1 MTLLVSVRNC
11 YHGSTTIYAFC
22 ELLGDIM
29 RKLEYIEIQVE
40 DNGRQS
46 IQFLRGRRELT
57 LEENR
62 RAYERQH
69 RVIEIRVRVMMKSAR
84 LKIYSLTAIS

>member
-1 MTLLVSVRNC
+1 MDQQQFVR
-11 YHGSTTIYAFC
+11 IC

-29 RKLEYIEIQVE
+29 RKLEYIEMQVE

-46 IQFLRGRRELT
+46 IQFLRRRRELK

-69 RVIEIRVRVMMKSAR
+69 GVIEISSEGEDE
-84 LKIYSLTAIS
+84 ID

>member
-1 MTLLVSVRNC
+1 MR
-11 YHGSTTIYAFC
+11 IC

-29 RKLEYIEIQVE
+29 RKLEYIETQVK
-40 DNGRQS
+40 DNGRHS
-46 IQFLRGRRELT
+46 IRILRRRRELK

-69 RVIEIRVRVMMKSAR
+69 GVIEIRSEGEDE
-84 LKIYSLTAIS
+84 ID

>member
-1 MTLLVSVRNC
+1 MDQQQFMR
-11 YHGSTTIYAFC
+11 IC

-29 RKLEYIEIQVE
+29 RKLEYIEMHVE
-40 DNGRQS
+40 NNGCHS
-46 IQFLRGRRELT
+46 IQFLRRRRELK

-69 RVIEIRVRVMMKSAR
+69 GMIEISGEGEDE
-84 LKIYSLTAIS
+84 ID

>member
-1 MTLLVSVRNC
+1 MDQQQFKR
-11 YHGSTTIYAFC
+11 IC

-29 RKLEYIEIQVE
+29 RKLEYIEMQVE

-46 IQFLRGRRELT
+46 IQFLRRRRELK

-69 RVIEIRVRVMMKSAR
+69 GMIEISSEGEDE
-84 LKIYSLTAIS
+84 ID

>member
-1 MTLLVSVRNC
+1 MDQQQFIR
-11 YHGSTTIYAFC
+11 IC

-29 RKLEYIEIQVE
+29 RKLEYIEMQVE

-46 IQFLRGRRELT
+46 IQFLRKRRELK

-69 RVIEIRVRVMMKSAR
+69 GVIEISSEGEDE
-84 LKIYSLTAIS
+84 ID

>member
-1 MTLLVSVRNC
+1 MDQQQFMRIV
-11 YHGSTTIYAFC
+11 

-29 RKLEYIEIQVE
+29 RKLEYLEIQVE
-40 DNGRQS
+40 DNGRHS
-46 IQFLRGRRELT
+46 IEFLRRRRELK

-69 RVIEIRVRVMMKSAR
+69 GMTEICTEAEDE
-84 LKIYSLTAIS
+84 ID

>member
-1 MTLLVSVRNC
+1 MDQQQFIR
-11 YHGSTTIYAFC
+11 IC

-29 RKLEYIEIQVE
+29 RKLEYIEMQVE

-46 IQFLRGRRELT
+46 IQFLRRRRELK

-69 RVIEIRVRVMMKSAR
+69 GVIEISSEGEDE
-84 LKIYSLTAIS
+84 ID